1 MMKMLSRAS
10 KKLDAEKQAKK
21 EAVALRE
28 MKKGAVEGD
37 GEITGLNAL

>member
-1 MMKMLSRAS
+1 MLSRA
-10 KKLDAEKQAKK
+10 KKNVGAEKLAKK
-21 EAVALRE
+21 EAVALQE